1 MKCHVSALA
10 LALPLLN
17 FTPRMAAADTA
28 TQVRG
33 FAPVSVSAANYRTTS
48 REELVRAVELD
59 QAAVNPDAPALQ
71 SLKKPQYF
79 FFIPGE
85 IFDADLRYE
94 QVTEILTAALAK
106 KGYIN
111 GADPQ
116 GIIRE
121 PEKITLALRVNY
133 GTLPWR
139 LPTVRSQDITWY
151 DGMVPRPRGMGLH
164 VLGGERTWD
173 QRAGGNDESFA
184 AIAANDTASGSSV
197 YGGGGGKGGAGA
209 GGSSSGGASGNTGAA
224 SVAGPNLGSAASP
237 GGEYGAT
244 RDFHVIVVDAF
255 DYQELK
261 KDGKSARR
269 LWTTFVS
276 APKEPKQKFSAVAET
291 LARNAIPYFGET
303 TKGLQVYSDVRA
315 EVRIGDLVEIKDEP
329 APAKK

>member
-1 MKCHVSALA
+1 MKRPISVLA
-10 LALPLLN
+10 LALSLPGLAPWLVG
-17 FTPRMAAADTA
+17 ADAA
-28 TQVRG
+28 TQVKG
-33 FAPVSVSAANYRTTS
+33 FAPVSVSAANYRTTP

-71 SLKKPQYF
+71 ALKQPQYF

-111 GADPQ
+111 GADPL

-121 PEKITLALRVNY
+121 PGKITLALRVNY

-164 VLGGERTWD
+164 NLGGERTWD
-173 QRAGGNDESFA
+173 QRAGGNDETFA
-184 AIAANDTASGSSV
+184 AIAANDTAAASSV
-197 YGGGGGKGGAGA
+197 YGGGGGKGG
-209 GGSSSGGASGNTGAA
+209 GGSSGSGNTGAA

-237 GGEYGAT
+237 VGGYGST
-244 RDFHVIVVDAF
+244 RDFHIIVVDAF

-261 KDGKSARR
+261 KEGKSARR

-315 EVRIGDLVEIKDEP
+315 ELRIGELVEVKDEP
-329 APAKK
+329 APEKK